1 MRVFRSRRIRNHER
15 RRGAALVE
23 TAIVLPIFLIII
35 VGIVEFGR
43 ALMVAQLLNNAAREG
58 TRVASMA
65 GSTNASVDD
74 AVRTFAASSIGV
86 AADELAVTIEV
97 TAAPGN
103 PDPNDDVSVAMKR
116 DLIEVEVQVDFADVS
131 YVPGEYI
138 NGALRGQAAMRH
150 E

>member
-1 MRVFRSRRIRNHER
+1 
-15 RRGAALVE
+15 LVE
-23 TAIVLPIFLIII
+23 TAVVLPIFLMII

-43 ALMVAQLLNNAAREG
+43 AMMVAQLLNNAAREG
-58 TRVASMA
+58 TRVAIMS
-65 GSTNASVDD
+65 GSTNATVDD

-86 AADELAVTIEV
+86 AQDELAVTIAV
-97 TAAPGN
+97 TPAPGN
-103 PDPNDDVSVAMKR
+103 PDNGDDVSLAMKR
-116 DLIEVEVQVDFADVS
+116 DLIEIDVQVAFANVS